1 MELKEFISKTIS
13 DIIEGLDCAS
23 KKLNDSNKEV
33 GLYSMGKSNQRH
45 VEFDVAVVASNK
57 TGGKVSGGG
66 EIKVWGIFQTG
77 AKIQKTL
84 EESSST
90 VSRIKFGYPP
100 DMQKLATDLILKQAE
115 LFADDSLKN

>member
-13 DIIEGLDCAS
+13 DIIEGLNCAS

-57 TGGKVSGGG
+57 AGGKVGGGG

-77 AKIQKTL
+77 ANVQKTI
-84 EESSST
+84 EEADST
-90 VSRIKFGYPP
+90 VSRIKFGIRIK
-100 DMQKLATDLILKQAE
+100 DIKKKRKIK
-115 LFADDSLKN
+115 SK